1 MEPII
6 SPWIFYL
13 IEVLDTLKEVG
24 WVCCIMGGIGFI
36 VLFVIATKLNV
47 DVETMRKIARWPII
61 SIIVGIIL
69 TIFIPS
75 EETMIKMLVA
85 SFIAPDNVE
94 LGVEGVKAIFEY
106 IIETSA
112 TYSAR
117 IGG

>member
-24 WVCCIMGGIGFI
+24 WVCCIMGGIGFVVFFI
-36 VLFVIATKLNV
+36 IATKLNV

-75 EETMIKMLVA
+75 EETMIKMFVT
-85 SFIAPDNVE
+85 SFITPGNVE
-94 LGVEGVKAIFEY
+94 LGVEGVETIFEY
-106 IIETSA
+106 IMKTAA
-112 TYSAR
+112 TYSTR